1 MKRTLI
7 VNCVNIN
14 AYEGLFDDRLIFICE
29 LMGHI
34 ARPHTTALKF
44 AFKLLYLRA
53 KNISIVCDIKDYFSS
68 NSDQIIIIRKPCYF
82 NNKFYLH

>member
-53 KNISIVCDIKDYFSS
+53 KNISQLSVILK
-68 NSDQIIIIRKPCYF
+68 IILVLIPTK
-82 NNKFYLH
+82 